1 MINQLLMPRE
11 LRNIAIKGYAKD
23 GRGFVRFVIGVHEC
37 ENSQYHPEKDCENFL
52 DEPNGLHLK
61 RLLQVYN
68 PLVEFVLFVDFE
80 DRGKRSHL
88 YPRLIPLL

>member
-1 MINQLLMPRE
+1 MMNQLLMPRE
-11 LRNIAIKGYAKD
+11 LRNIAMEGYARD
-23 GRGFVRFVIGVHEC
+23 GRGFVRVVTGVQEC
-37 ENSQYHPEKDCENFL
+37 ENSQYHPEKDCENFIY
-52 DEPNGLHLK
+52 EPNGLHLK